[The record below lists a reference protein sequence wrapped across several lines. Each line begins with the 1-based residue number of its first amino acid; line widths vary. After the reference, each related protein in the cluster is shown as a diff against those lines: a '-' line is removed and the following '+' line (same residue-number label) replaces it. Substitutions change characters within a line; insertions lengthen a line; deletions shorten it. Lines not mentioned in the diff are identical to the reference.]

1 VFREVL
7 QEGDDQRYR
16 VSVRRVFSL

>member
-7 QEGDDQRYR
+7 QEGDDRRYR